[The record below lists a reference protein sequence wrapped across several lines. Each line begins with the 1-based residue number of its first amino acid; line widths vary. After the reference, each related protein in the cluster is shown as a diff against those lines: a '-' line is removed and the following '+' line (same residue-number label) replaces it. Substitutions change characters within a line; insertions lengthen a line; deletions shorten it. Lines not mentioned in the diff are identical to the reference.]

1 MEKKDKVFADGIIF
15 KRNDNAPAF
24 AIGKLSFKVDEAIG
38 FLQANAKKGWVNVNI
53 NQAQS
58 GKYYIELD
66 TWEATGT
73 KPTYTKTPALNGDMA
88 NEFNNSDLPF

>member
-24 AIGKLSFKVDEAIG
+24 AIGKLSFKVKEAVA
-38 FLQANAKKGWVNVNI
+38 FLLANEKNGWVNVNI

-58 GKYYIELD
+58 GKYYIEVD
-66 TWEATGT
+66 TWEATGAKAESF
-73 KPTYTKTPALNGDMA
+73 KPASYMPESKEDNT
-88 NEFNNSDLPF
+88 DLPF

>member
-24 AIGKLSFKVDEAIG
+24 AIGKLSFKVEEAIS
-38 FLQANAKKGWVNVNI
+38 FLQSNQKKGWVNLNI

-58 GKYYIELD
+58 GKYYIEVD
-66 TWEATGT
+66 TWEATGAKVESF
-73 KPTYTKTPALNGDMA
+73 KPAS
-88 NEFNNSDLPF
+88 FNSELKEDNSPLPF

>member
-1 MEKKDKVFADGIIF
+1 MEKKEKVFADGIIF

-24 AIGKLSFKVDEAIG
+24 AIGKLSFKVEEAIA

-53 NQAQS
+53 NKAQS

-66 TWEATGT
+66 TWEATGEKIST
-73 KPTYTKTPALNGDMA
+73 PYKSAEPTTL
-88 NEFNNSDLPF
+88 NNSDLPF